1 MGMQESL
8 RRNEM
13 ARVKNISLKL
23 LIVCFMVGFG
33 LFFGMDI
40 ANKRLSNSTATSTHS
55 VSPGPTASP
64 AKGKVG
70 QEASTGPMTAATAR
84 RQSQAAQLKEQAQA
98 AAQAEQPLI
107 VLQDSFVNRL
117 SNAIGNFFRH
127 LASFL
132 LHAVVAFFKL
142 ILG

>member
-1 MGMQESL
+1 L

-13 ARVKNISLKL
+13 TCVKNISLKL
-23 LIVCFMVGFG
+23 LVICFMLGFG

-40 ANKRLSNSTATSTHS
+40 THKRFSTSPTTSTQNRTHAPAATAT
-55 VSPGPTASP
+55 P
-64 AKGKVG
+64 ANGKV
-70 QEASTGPMTAATAR
+70 EENTSLGPMTAATAR
-84 RQSQAAQLKEQAQA
+84 RQAQAIQLKEQTVQD
-98 AAQAEQPLI
+98 EQPSI
-107 VLQDSFVNRL
+107 VLQESFVNRL